1 MFDGFFLGSLE
12 LRLEGDG
19 SMKKIMLLLIAILVI
34 VHLSSPPVLAAP
46 RSYESRTVVIMR
58 IIYHQIFGLGA
69 CDYQSRD
76 FVQIIIDDSGGPTLQ
91 GDADHY
97 GGGKTDDKLGDDGFN
112 DLNAGV
118 DTDAVNNIRFGLTQ

>member
-1 MFDGFFLGSLE
+1 
-12 LRLEGDG
+12 
-19 SMKKIMLLLIAILVI
+19 MKKIMLLLIAIPAI

-58 IIYHQIFGLGA
+58 IVYYQIFGLGVSS
-69 CDYQSRD
+69 YQSRD
-76 FVQIIIDDSGGPTLQ
+76 FVPILIDDSGVPTLR

-97 GGGKTDDKLGDDGFN
+97 GGGKTDDKMGDDGLN

-118 DTDAVNNIRFGLTQ
+118 DTDTAYSIKFGLTH